1 MTGANTNNYI
11 YPAFFTDKS
20 LYYRHMHID
29 LNIPLFAVDFYF
41 STYFVLFEHK
51 HITLSKNV
59 NILKNIGE
67 VNNVY
72 TDLCAM

>member
-29 LNIPLFAVDFYF
+29 LNTPLFAVDFYF

-51 HITLSKNV
+51 HIILSKNV

>member
-1 MTGANTNNYI
+1 MRGANTNNYI
-11 YPAFFTDKS
+11 YPTFFTNKS
-20 LYYRHMHID
+20 VYYRHMHID
-29 LNIPLFAVDFYF
+29 LNIPLFATDFYS

-59 NILKNIGE
+59 NILKNIAE

-72 TDLCAM
+72 TGLCAI

>member
-1 MTGANTNNYI
+1 
-11 YPAFFTDKS
+11 
-20 LYYRHMHID
+20 MHID
-29 LNIPLFAVDFYF
+29 LNTPLFAVDFYF